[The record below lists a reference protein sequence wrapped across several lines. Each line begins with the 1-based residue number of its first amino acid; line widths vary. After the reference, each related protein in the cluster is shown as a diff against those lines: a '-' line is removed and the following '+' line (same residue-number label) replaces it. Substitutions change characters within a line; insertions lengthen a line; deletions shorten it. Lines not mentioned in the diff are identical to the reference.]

1 MALHVGRKPDFI
13 VDIGLLENET
23 RTFLHIGEQPACNLY
38 VADKIRFQPRHIVGF
53 FVNPNHPGKLLDNL
67 FFKLMR
73 LEFRIRLKIE
83 DQNVLS
89 TKALAARVHELASAQ
104 KDLNAGL
111 IFVFVLS
118 LFLGLFFFSFFFGLA
133 LLVLFDAPPH
143 PLAFLSCSFSSSAL
157 PSFFTNVVISSP
169 SRLKNVDSRSSCFFT
184 FPAPSYS

>member
-1 MALHVGRKPDFI
+1 RKRFHVEFLIVRVTRYEAHLETLHQQDARRKMALHVGRKPDFI

-38 VADKIRFQPRHIVGF
+38 VTDKIRFQTRHIVGF

-73 LEFRIRLKIE
+73 LEFRVRLKIE

-104 KDLNAGL
+104 KTSMPGSS
-111 IFVFVLS
+111 LS
-118 LFLGLFFFSFFFGLA
+118 SFF
-133 LLVLFDAPPH
+133 PCS
-143 PLAFLSCSFSSSAL
+143 LAFS
-157 PSFFTNVVISSP
+157 
-169 SRLKNVDSRSSCFFT
+169 
-184 FPAPSYS
+184 